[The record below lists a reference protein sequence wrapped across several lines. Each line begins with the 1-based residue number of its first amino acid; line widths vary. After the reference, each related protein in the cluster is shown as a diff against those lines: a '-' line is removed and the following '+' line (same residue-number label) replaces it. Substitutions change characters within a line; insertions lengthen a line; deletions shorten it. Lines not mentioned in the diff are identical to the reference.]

1 MLKKIKTVIQIA
13 GMKNWNWLQS
23 EVLPNMVKALEAMEI
38 TTHCEVC
45 VGGLGLQPIRPLKHP
60 ENVVWIIND
69 KDSKK
74 ENLYT
79 VIKDNPFELETA
91 CHEISTIIQ
100 SMIIDNTIHEDD
112 KYINVQEIILQQIQH
127 ELQTKNV
134 TQEVIDASIM
144 ILQNCRSSRGTTYTV
159 EHQCEAFLKKAENI
173 CPISA
178 LFRSCKLVSI
188 TGEDLLAVIKKYM
201 RKKNVV
207 LWIDPPYYLSDGGY
221 PEKQPSWKYHNQIYE
236 LLIKAKCKFVLFLR
250 IKASRTGSVDIDNKA
265 IDDSLINFYDNRY
278 KGKNLYYKDMPVKQ
292 KYGFTEERVITN
304 FAFDGCCDYK

>member
-1 MLKKIKTVIQIA
+1 MNKKLKPVIQIA

-23 EVLPNMVKALEAMEI
+23 EVLPNMVNALEDMRI
-38 TTHCEVC
+38 NTHCEVC
-45 VGGLGLQPIRPLKHP
+45 VGGLGLQPTRLLKHP

-69 KDSKK
+69 KDSEK

-79 VIKDNPFELETA
+79 VIRDNPFELETA
-91 CHEISTIIQ
+91 CYEISTIIQ
-100 SMIIDNTIHEDD
+100 SMIDNNMVHKNDIYLDV
-112 KYINVQEIILQQIQH
+112 KKSILQQIISN
-127 ELQTKNV
+127 LQAKNYHK
-134 TQEVIDASIM
+134 EVIAASVM
-144 ILQNCRSSRGTTYTV
+144 IPKNCHSSRGTTYTV
-159 EHQCEAFLKKAENI
+159 EHQRKAFLKKAENI

-188 TGEDLLAVIKKYM
+188 TGKDLLAVIKKYM

-221 PEKQPSWKYHNQIYE
+221 PENQPGWKYHNQIYE
-236 LLIKAKCKFVLFLR
+236 LLIKVKCKFVLFLR
-250 IKASRTGSVDIDNKA
+250 IKASRTGKVDIDNEA
-265 IDDSLINFYDNRY
+265 IDDSLMNFYDNRY

-304 FAFDGCCDYK
+304 FAFDGCCNYK